1 MYSYVHG
8 GGAASST
15 CTSMRRI
22 RANAAPA
29 VASAGGRAIRAE
41 NMRRSAAA
49 SADAAAGTC
58 MSTWSRLDCP
68 HTHRTCTCRWS
79 SSTTTKTKT
88 KSSNTA
94 TTSTDAEALHDGA
107 WQLLAALEKAREAEG
122 VRVSRLVSSLEVLL
136 PRPAPGVDL
145 QDTDSSAILGGGPT
159 SDTAAQHLPNLST
172 SGHTSDPAFFRLPDP
187 TQPTRN
193 DIASMLRSTRR
204 GRRIDLSTIESLLR
218 AATQHYRQRPSIVT
232 LPPLANKD
240 KIHVVGDL
248 HASLSDCEAVLGLT
262 GEPSPTN
269 RIVYNGD
276 LADRGDN
283 GVEVIATVCA
293 LSLAYPDAVTVNR
306 GNHEDIALS
315 VAYGL
320 YSEIQYKYGGSVFR
334 DRLSSLLDEFFMSL
348 PLATVVEDDVFVVHG
363 GPPPPGIDL
372 KMIRDTVRWDGCGV
386 SRTIRTHADYKGIDW
401 ESARSS
407 GSGSGSSEHFESLC
421 EQDHAV
427 EEIVEAMVWSDPE
440 FDEFDG
446 SLLNSSF
453 ASTTPNLSKW
463 NDTSASAAAV
473 WSPNVSRGAGH
484 RFDANII
491 RQFLISSGLKR
502 LVRSHEPVQK
512 GCARYEIAPFDT
524 NKASDN
530 VGNDAGNDR
539 PLEFFT
545 VFSASRY
552 PYKQGFNH
560 GAILTL
566 MPGYRHRI
574 VRYATDDDDPLLS
587 FEDLLKRDEM
597 KLVAKVDAIALR
609 RSLRAA
615 IATRRVAFE
624 KELKDLSIWLG
635 EDIDSLPF
643 EDTIDALFRTLNL
656 RGEGLLQEAPRRALA
671 LALEPDLA
679 PDERPMSINI
689 LDTLDKFAAED
700 READDCTDYGQNNSW
715 LQAIFAL
722 IDVSHE
728 GWISREEWN
737 AAVKKVNANLPPG
750 AEPIDGD
757 EMWQILDQNGD
768 GRLSHWEWNALG
780 SVMCR

>member
-1 MYSYVHG
+1 MHCSSRSTSRWF
-8 GGAASST
+8 SST
-15 CTSMRRI
+15 I
-22 RANAAPA
+22 
-29 VASAGGRAIRAE
+29 
-41 NMRRSAAA
+41 RSAATTA
-49 SADAAAGTC
+49 TAT
-58 MSTWSRLDCP
+58 T
-68 HTHRTCTCRWS
+68 T
-79 SSTTTKTKT
+79 TTTK
-88 KSSNTA
+88 A
-94 TTSTDAEALHDGA
+94 TTDAEALHDGA

-136 PRPAPGVDL
+136 PRPAPGVGVDL
-145 QDTDSSAILGGGPT
+145 QDMEALHDMDSSTAGGGPAA
-159 SDTAAQHLPNLST
+159 SGTAAQHLPNLST
-172 SGHTSDPAFFRLPDP
+172 NGHTSDPAFFRLPDP
-187 TQPTRN
+187 TQPTRK

-232 LPPLANKD
+232 LPPLTSND

-262 GEPSPTN
+262 GVPSPTN
-269 RIVYNGD
+269 RIVFNGD

-293 LSLAYPDAVTVNR
+293 LSLAYPDSVTVNR

-320 YSEIQYKYGGSVFR
+320 MAEIQYKYGGSAFR

-348 PLATVVEDDVFVVHG
+348 PLATVVEEDSFIVHG

-372 KMIRDTVRWDGCGV
+372 NMIRDTVRWDGCGV
-386 SRTIRTHADYKGIDW
+386 SRTIRTHADYKGVDW
-401 ESARSS
+401 GSERSGSNSSSSS
-407 GSGSGSSEHFESLC
+407 GGSEHFESLC

-453 ASTTPNLSKW
+453 ASTTPIFSGKR
-463 NDTSASAAAV
+463 TGTASSAAAV
-473 WSPNVSRGAGH
+473 WSPNVSRGAGY

-491 RQFLISSGLKR
+491 RQFLASSGLKR

-512 GCARYEIAPFDT
+512 GCARYEIAPSET
-524 NKASDN
+524 SN
-530 VGNDAGNDR
+530 AGVNNQ

-656 RGEGLLQEAPRRALA
+656 RGEGLLQDAPRRALA

-679 PDERPMSINI
+679 PDELPVSINI

-737 AAVKKVNANLPPG
+737 SAVEKVNDNLPPG

>member
-1 MYSYVHG
+1 MVLFDNNVH
-8 GGAASST
+8 SQDSNNQIL
-15 CTSMRRI
+15 SQ
-22 RANAAPA
+22 
-29 VASAGGRAIRAE
+29 
-41 NMRRSAAA
+41 
-49 SADAAAGTC
+49 
-58 MSTWSRLDCP
+58 
-68 HTHRTCTCRWS
+68 
-79 SSTTTKTKT
+79 TTTT
-88 KSSNTA
+88 
-94 TTSTDAEALHDGA
+94 TDAEALHDGA

-145 QDTDSSAILGGGPT
+145 QDLESSAAKLGVAGAEGPIIG
-159 SDTAAQHLPNLST
+159 TAAQHLPNLST
-172 SGHTSDPAFFRLPDP
+172 NGHTSDPAFFRLSDP
-187 TQPTRN
+187 TQPTRK

-218 AATQHYRQRPSIVT
+218 AATEHYRQRPSIVSI
-232 LPPLANKD
+232 PPLASND

-248 HASLSDCEAVLGLT
+248 HASLSDCEAGLGLT

-269 RIVYNGD
+269 RIVFNGD

-293 LSLAYPDAVTVNR
+293 LSLAYPDIVTVNR

-320 YSEIQYKYGGSVFR
+320 MAEIQYKYGGSAFR
-334 DRLSSLLDEFFMSL
+334 DRLSALLDEFFMSL
-348 PLATVVEDDVFVVHG
+348 PLATVVEDDSFIVHG

-372 KMIRDTVRWDGCGV
+372 NMIRDTVRWDGCGV

-401 ESARSS
+401 ESESIGSNSS
-407 GSGSGSSEHFESLC
+407 GSSGSEHFESLC

-446 SLLNSSF
+446 SLLNSSL
-453 ASTTPNLSKW
+453 ASTTPNFSKR
-463 NDTSASAAAV
+463 TGTASSATAV
-473 WSPNVSRGAGH
+473 WSPNVSRGAGY

-491 RQFLISSGLKR
+491 RQFLTSSGLKR

-512 GCARYEIAPFDT
+512 GCARYEIAPSET
-524 NKASDN
+524 NKAG
-530 VGNDAGNDR
+530 GNDP

-656 RGEGLLQEAPRRALA
+656 RGEGLLQDAPRRALA

-679 PDERPMSINI
+679 PDELPVSINI

-728 GWISREEWN
+728 GWISREEWES
-737 AAVKKVNANLPPG
+737 AVEKVNNNLPPG

-757 EMWQILDQNGD
+757 EMWQILEQNGD